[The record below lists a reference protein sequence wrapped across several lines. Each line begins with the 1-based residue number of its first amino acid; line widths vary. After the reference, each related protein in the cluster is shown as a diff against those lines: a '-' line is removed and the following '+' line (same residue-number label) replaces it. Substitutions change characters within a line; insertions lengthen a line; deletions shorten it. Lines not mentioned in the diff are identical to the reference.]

1 MRFFSQCLGVDKKV
15 QSADSKGDRSC
26 NKDYLTPSTEK
37 ESKKKKIFLDPRFRF
52 SAAHRR
58 KTCSCLP
65 IAELNFIKLRTLFF

>member
-37 ESKKKKIFLDPRFRF
+37 ESKKKKSF
-52 SAAHRR
+52 STPDFDSRQR
-58 KTCSCLP
+58 IDEKRVRVSRSP
-65 IAELNFIKLRTLFF
+65 N